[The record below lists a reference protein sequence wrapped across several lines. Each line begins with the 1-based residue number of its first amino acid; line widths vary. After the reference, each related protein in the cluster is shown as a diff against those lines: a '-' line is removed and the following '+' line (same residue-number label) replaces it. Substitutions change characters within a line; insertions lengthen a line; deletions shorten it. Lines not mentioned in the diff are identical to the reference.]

1 MSTKI
6 CYIFLR
12 VSSIRVIEFLVDD
25 LLQNG
30 VEAIDV
36 RKGRVSWHWSQTHD
50 ARQSDIA
57 LYQ

>member
-1 MSTKI
+1 METKI
-6 CYIFLR
+6 CYKFRQL
-12 VSSIRVIEFLVDD
+12 SSIRDTEFLVDY

-36 RKGRVSWHWSQTHD
+36 REGRVSWHWSQTHD

-57 LYQ
+57 LDQ